1 MKASCPHMSLRLGGA
16 SGPQAETDWAPQDD
30 VLGLG
35 RGRLRV
41 TKDFPESREL
51 YMGPGQ
57 KPPDSGSQQSGQ
69 EQQWPTNMWPKRI
82 LAHKLLKCHS
92 ALLRPAEGRTPTCS
106 RWLGQNTPSCP
117 PLPGWLPGYPSGSAF
132 LSLWVCPCHLL
143 HLSPG
148 LAMRRGGGRS
158 GANKLC
164 LDFP

>member
-82 LAHKLLKCHS
+82 DQQLSLANKGLSNHFSHYI
-92 ALLRPAEGRTPTCS
+92 ALLCHV
-106 RWLGQNTPSCP
+106 LCP
-117 PLPGWLPGYPSGSAF
+117 VL
-132 LSLWVCPCHLL
+132 
-143 HLSPG
+143 
-148 LAMRRGGGRS
+148 
-158 GANKLC
+158 
-164 LDFP
+164 